1 MFILDEA
8 DKLLAPEFQE
18 NINLIYSKLPA
29 NKQMLCFSATYP
41 SYMGPYV
48 TRYMR
53 SPTYVRLNIVDP
65 SLRGIKQYFKLT
77 PYSDQSSVSFDYKV
91 ESLLDLLSKIQFQ
104 QSIIFTNYQMK

>member
-1 MFILDEA
+1 MILN
-8 DKLLAPEFQE
+8 LLAEVICLFKRLS
-18 NINLIYSKLPA
+18 LIYSKLPS

-65 SLRGIKQYFKLT
+65 SLRGIRQFYKITTF
-77 PYSDQSSVSFDYKV
+77 SDLPNACFDYKV
-91 ESLLDLLSKIQFQ
+91 EVLLKLLAKVQFQ

>member
-1 MFILDEA
+1 MYLNSYKSNNYYVKFVLS
-8 DKLLAPEFQE
+8 
-18 NINLIYSKLPA
+18 LIYSKLPV

-65 SLRGIKQYFKLT
+65 SLRGMYVQTFYFSWLSLICLLLIK
-77 PYSDQSSVSFDYKV
+77 V
-91 ESLLDLLSKIQFQ
+91 
-104 QSIIFTNYQMK
+104 